1 MKEQTVWI
9 TGASSGIGWALA
21 QAYNHAGAFVIISAR
36 RTSLLEDL
44 RKTLSSPERCFILPL
59 DLEQHHQ
66 SQQWLDDALQPT
78 GNIDIL
84 INNGG
89 IGHLGSVQTMDL
101 QIEKKV
107 MEVNLW
113 GSVALT
119 KAVLPHMVS
128 NNTGQ
133 IWTVASILGYFGSPR
148 LAAYS
153 ASKFGI
159 IGYFESLQYE
169 MKNTNIHIGILSP
182 GFINTNV
189 TLSSLGPEGEPI
201 GKNSIAQERGMHPK
215 ELARIFLRKS
225 RRKNPSKQVFIGG
238 YETLAVLFKRLS
250 PSLFFFIYGKLTDI
264 TRKKKS

>member
-1 MKEQTVWI
+1 
-9 TGASSGIGWALA
+9 
-21 QAYNHAGAFVIISAR
+21 
-36 RTSLLEDL
+36 
-44 RKTLSSPERCFILPL
+44 
-59 DLEQHHQ
+59 
-66 SQQWLDDALQPT
+66 
-78 GNIDIL
+78 
-84 INNGG
+84 
-89 IGHLGSVQTMDL
+89 
-101 QIEKKV
+101 
-107 MEVNLW
+107 
-113 GSVALT
+113 
-119 KAVLPHMVS
+119 MVS

>member
-36 RTSLLEDL
+36 RVSLLEEL
-44 RKTLSSPERCFILPL
+44 RKSLANPERCLIIPL
-59 DLEQHHQ
+59 DLEQHQH
-66 SQQWLDDALQPT
+66 SQQWVSDALQAT

-119 KAVLPHMVS
+119 KAVLPHMVR
-128 NNTGQ
+128 NNKGQ

-148 LAAYS
+148 LAAYA

-159 IGYFESLQYE
+159 VGYFESLQYE
-169 MKNTNIHIGILSP
+169 MKNTDIHIGILSP

-189 TLSSLGPEGEPI
+189 TLNSLGPEGEPI
-201 GKNSIAQERGMHPK
+201 GKNSAAQEKGMHPD
-215 ELARIFLRKS
+215 ELARIFLKTSKRN
-225 RRKNPSKQVFIGG
+225 NPPRQVFIGG
-238 YETLAVLFKRLS
+238 YETFSIPFKRLA
-250 PSLFFFIYGKLTDI
+250 PALFFFIYGKLTDI

>member
-21 QAYNHAGAFVIISAR
+21 QAYNRAGAFVIISAR
-36 RTSLLEDL
+36 RTSLLHDL
-44 RKTLSSPERCFILPL
+44 RKSLSFPEHCLIHPL

-66 SQQWLDDALQPT
+66 SEQWVKDALHGT
-78 GNIDIL
+78 GKIDIL

-89 IGHLGSVQTMDL
+89 VGHLGSVQTMDL
-101 QIEKKV
+101 QIEKKI
-107 MEVNLW
+107 MDVNLW
-113 GSVALT
+113 GAVALT
-119 KAVLPHMVS
+119 KAVLPHMLS
-128 NNTGQ
+128 NNKGQ

-148 LAAYS
+148 LAAYA

-159 IGYFESLQYE
+159 VGYFESLQYE
-169 MKNTNIHIGILSP
+169 MKNTDIHIGILSP

-189 TLSSLGPEGEPI
+189 TLSSLGPQGEPI
-201 GKNSIAQERGMHPK
+201 GKNSIAQESGMHPT
-215 ELARIFLRKS
+215 ELARIFLKKATRN
-225 RRKNPSKQVFIGG
+225 NPPKQVFIGG
-238 YETLAVLFKRLS
+238 YETFSVLFKRLT

>member
-1 MKEQTVWI
+1 
-9 TGASSGIGWALA
+9 
-21 QAYNHAGAFVIISAR
+21 
-36 RTSLLEDL
+36 
-44 RKTLSSPERCFILPL
+44 
-59 DLEQHHQ
+59 
-66 SQQWLDDALQPT
+66 
-78 GNIDIL
+78 
-84 INNGG
+84 
-89 IGHLGSVQTMDL
+89 
-101 QIEKKV
+101 

-119 KAVLPHMVS
+119 KAVLPHMMS

-159 IGYFESLQYE
+159 VGYFESLQYE

-215 ELARIFLRKS
+215 ELARIFLKKS

-238 YETLAVLFKRLS
+238 YETLSVLFKRLT
-250 PSLFFFIYGKLTDI
+250 PTLFFFIYGKLTDI